1 MKPIYLD
8 YNATTP
14 IDPEVKKAMLPF
26 LDEQFGNPSSTH
38 WYGVQT
44 KQAVEQARRQVAD
57 MLGCDADEI
66 FFTSGGSESNNLAIK
81 GYALAHQP
89 RGRHIITSVIEHPA
103 VLQVCDFLQQ
113 NGFRVT
119 AVPVD
124 EFGLVDINEIERAI
138 EDDTILISIM
148 HANNEVGTV
157 QPIHDISE
165 IAKKHGVALHVDA
178 AQSVGKIPVR
188 VDDLG
193 VDMLSIAGHKFY
205 APKGI
210 GALYLRRGVELQKQI
225 HGADHEHN
233 LRAGTENVLEIVGLG
248 RACELAAEHV
258 PETNQ
263 ILKKRADQLWHGLE
277 SRLDNIRLNGH
288 PHNRLPNTVSVSFYR
303 LEANVIL
310 SELDSIAASAGAACH
325 ADQINVSYVLEAMQ
339 TPTEW
344 AMGTIRFSVG
354 KKTTADEIDTAV
366 EKICTTIERLRG
378 SEKQTM
384 SIASNEIKLTHFT
397 HGLGCACKLRP
408 QALEK
413 VLAKLPTP
421 KDAGILVGAESADDA
436 AVYQISDELAIVQ
449 SVDFFTPIVDDPF
462 QFGAIAAANALS
474 DIYAMGGAPLFGLNI
489 VGFPSNR
496 LPLSVLDQILRG
508 ALETATEAG
517 MVIIGGHTVD
527 DTEPKFGLAVTGV
540 VHPQKILK
548 NIGARPGDKLIL
560 TKPLGLGV
568 IATAVKR
575 GMADEETSRYAVQLM
590 RALNRAAAQVISNY
604 TVHACTDVTG
614 FGLLGHLHEMT
625 KGSSVDAVVYASKTP
640 FIKNAADL
648 AQAGAVPG
656 GTKDNLDYL
665 SEAVRFA
672 DSIPPVQK
680 ILLADAQTSGGL
692 LFAVPAEEADGCLQ
706 ELRQTSEFPAAV
718 IGKIKEKGT
727 GRITVV
733 QDGL

>member
-44 KQAVEQARRQVAD
+44 KQAVEHARRQIAD

-81 GYALAHQP
+81 GYATARQNH
-89 RGRHIITSVIEHPA
+89 GRHIITSRIEHPS

-113 NGFRVT
+113 NGFQITFVS
-119 AVPVD
+119 VD
-124 EFGLVDINEIERAI
+124 EYGVVDISELENVIT
-138 EDDTILISIM
+138 DDTILISIM

-157 QPIHDISE
+157 QPIHEISE
-165 IAKKHGVALHVDA
+165 IAKKFDVALHVDA
-178 AQSVGKIPVR
+178 AQSAGKIPVD

-193 VDMLSIAGHKFY
+193 VDMLSIAGHKLY

-210 GALYLRRGVELQKQI
+210 GALYLRRGVKVQKQM
-225 HGADHEHN
+225 HGANHEHN

-248 RACELAAEHV
+248 RACELAAEHLQ
-258 PETNQ
+258 ETQNL
-263 ILKKRADQLWHGLE
+263 LKERAEQLWHGLE
-277 SRLDNIRLNGH
+277 SRLDATRLNGH
-288 PHNRLPNTVSVSFYR
+288 PQNRLPNTVNVSFYGLR
-303 LEANVIL
+303 ANVIL

-325 ADQINVSYVLEAMQ
+325 ADQIDVSHVLEAMK

-344 AMGTIRFSVG
+344 AMGAIRFSVG
-354 KKTTADEIDTAV
+354 KKTTSDEIDTAV
-366 EKICTTIERLRG
+366 EKICTTIQRLRG
-378 SEKQTM
+378 HEKPA
-384 SIASNEIKLTHFT
+384 IAALDEQIKLTHFT

-408 QALEK
+408 QALED

-436 AVYQISDELAIVQ
+436 AIYQINDELAIVQ
-449 SVDFFTPIVDDPF
+449 SVDFFTPIVDDPYE
-462 QFGAIAAANALS
+462 FGAIAAANALS
-474 DIYAMGGAPLFGLNI
+474 DIYAMGGKPLFALNI
-489 VGFPSNR
+489 VGFPSSR

-508 ALETATEAG
+508 ALDTAGDAG
-517 MVIIGGHTVD
+517 IVIIGGHTID

-540 VHPQKILK
+540 LHPQKILK
-548 NIGARPGDKLIL
+548 NIGAQPGDKLIL
-560 TKPLGLGV
+560 TKPLGLGI

-575 GMADEETSRYAVQLM
+575 GMADEETARYAIQLM
-590 RALNRAAAQVISNY
+590 RALNRNAADVLSKF

-625 KGSSVDAVVYASKTP
+625 RGSGVDALVYASKTP
-640 FIKNAADL
+640 YIKNAAEL

-665 SEAVRFA
+665 SDAVHFA
-672 DSIPPVQK
+672 DTIQSVHRL
-680 ILLADAQTSGGL
+680 LLADAQTSGGL
-692 LFAVPAEEADGCLQ
+692 LAAVAESEAEQCLV
-706 ELRQTSEFPAAV
+706 ELQTASEYPVAV
-718 IGKIKEKGT
+718 IGEIKQKG
-727 GRITVV
+727 GGFIKVV
-733 QDGL
+733 